1 MRHGKG
7 NRLRTLG
14 VVVVATL
21 LLGLVLACSL
31 LNQLPMAQIAASAIA
46 GTSPL
51 TIAFDGSGSIDPDG
65 IIVSHVWDFGDD
77 SASVAAPQ
85 VTHTYTTEDTLET
98 FVVTLTVTDSSGA
111 AAQASQTIEV
121 YQNPDTEPG
130 EGVPTA
136 RFTSHAFIGVAPLTV
151 TFDAAGSTSGG
162 GTIAAYNWNFGDG
175 GKTTGMEVTHTFI
188 PDPDQTTTYT
198 VTLFVWNTNDEVD
211 TEQLEIVVIVPDNDL
226 GDEKPDAAVD
236 TSDPIVIYYDPD
248 SENPVGAPTIFEV
261 SFDPRGSF
269 ADAGHGI
276 EYYAWNFGDGDTQVE
291 ISDLEVTHFYE
302 LDLSAP
308 ARTFVARLTVF
319 DDQGYEDTV
328 AVNLTLEQPD

>member
-7 NRLRTLG
+7 NRLRALG

-31 LNQLPMAQIAASAIA
+31 LNQLPVAQIAASAIA

-65 IIVSHVWDFGDD
+65 IIVSHVWDFGDG
-77 SASVAAPQ
+77 SAAVAGAQ
-85 VTHTYTTEDTLET
+85 VTHTYTTEASLET

-111 AAQASQTIEV
+111 SAQASQTIEV
-121 YQNPDTEPG
+121 YQNPDAEPG

-136 RFTSHAFIGVAPLTV
+136 RFTRDAFIGIAPLTV
-151 TFDAAGSTSGG
+151 TFDATASTSGG
-162 GTIAAYNWNFGDG
+162 GTIAAYNWDFGDDG
-175 GKTTGMEVTHTFI
+175 TATGIEATHTFI

-211 TEQLEIVVIVPDNDL
+211 TEQLEIVVIVPDNEDN
-226 GDEKPDAAVD
+226 DEGPVADV
-236 TSDPIVIYYDPD
+236 TVSDPIVIYASD
-248 SENPVGAPTIFEV
+248 NPTSVPSIIEV
-261 SFDPRGSF
+261 AFDPRGSY
-269 ADAGHGI
+269 ADAGHAI
-276 EYYAWNFGDGDTQVE
+276 EYYAWDFGDGETQVE
-291 ISDLEVTHFYE
+291 ASDLEITHLYHV
-302 LDLSAP
+302 SAP
-308 ARTFVARLTVF
+308 ARTFVAKLTVF

-328 AVNLTLEQPD
+328 SVNVTLEQPD